1 MENTWIL
8 GTFLFFLTT
17 IIFVSKTRNLKTDL
31 KISRDEQN
39 KDFVKYTLD
48 SVKYDEQQ
56 KRLANYTLVSIELN
70 NICDEFK
77 SSREAKANNETLQY
91 LLDQLN

>member
-1 MENTWIL
+1 MEKYYAI

-17 IIFVSKTRNLKTDL
+17 MFYFSKSINLQKDL

-39 KDFVKYTLD
+39 KDFIKYL
-48 SVKYDEQQ
+48 EQQ
-56 KRLANYTLVSIELN
+56 KRLTNYVLTSIELN

-77 SSREAKANNETLQY
+77 SSREAKAKNETLQS